1 VPSKIYNGI
10 PIPYY
15 ITTKSGGNM
24 GRKIYQIDE
33 IRLKLRPI
41 FEAAPVYRAILF
53 GSYAKG
59 NSTDQSDIDIIIDSK
74 GELLNIDFYGVL
86 EDISTQLDKRVDLFE
101 ISELRRNVVICSA
114 VEREGIVLY
123 DK

>member
-1 VPSKIYNGI
+1 MEQ
-10 PIPYY
+10 
-15 ITTKSGGNM
+15 T
-24 GRKIYQIDE
+24 IYQISD
-33 IRLKLRPI
+33 IKTKLRPV

-59 NSTDQSDIDIIIDSK
+59 TATDQSDIDIVIDSK
-74 GELLNIDFYGVL
+74 GELLNMDFYGVL
-86 EDISTQLDKRVDLFE
+86 EDITTQLNKRVDLFE
-101 ISELRRNVVICSA
+101 MSELSRNAAISSA